1 MTTWV
6 SMGHDYAYTDVSV
19 TTLSDAVDMIG
30 YSIVRIEMPS
40 AWTAASLTFQVSAD
54 NVTFVNAYLD
64 GAEYT
69 KTVSTSQGIGF
80 VPADA
85 MLFQRYIKIRSGTAD
100 TPVTQTAAR
109 TLRIVGV
116 KIID

>member
-40 AWTAASLTFQVSAD
+40 A
-54 NVTFVNAYLD
+54 
-64 GAEYT
+64 
-69 KTVSTSQGIGF
+69 
-80 VPADA
+80 
-85 MLFQRYIKIRSGTAD
+85 
-100 TPVTQTAAR
+100 
-109 TLRIVGV
+109 
-116 KIID
+116 